1 MMGGVVWCGWMV
13 RCVVEGASQVQTN
26 GGPVDWQT
34 SGEAARLGSGHGNGH
49 VARRLHRAES
59 GLRVGRVCGRW
70 SELNYEFVLLGGTGL
85 QNSIIITWYFFFAFL
100 YFRRCSE

>member
-59 GLRVGRVCGRW
+59 GLCVGRICGRR
-70 SELNYEFVLLGGTGL
+70 SEVNYEFVLLGGTGL
-85 QNSIIITWYFFFAFL
+85 QNSLIIITRDFL
-100 YFRRCSE
+100 LNLFPISVL